1 MKCPYCGSQEYRVLD
16 TRDTDDGIRRRRE
29 CTSCAGRFTTYERLA
44 HTVWVIKRDGR
55 REEFEIE
62 KVLAGVR
69 KACAKR
75 PVSSEV
81 IERMVSEVQ
90 DAVATGGR
98 AEIPSRAIGDMV
110 MERLR
115 HIDKVAYVRFA
126 SVYVPLGDLDS
137 IRREI
142 EDIMGEPTDMEA

>member
-29 CTSCAGRFTTYERLA
+29 CTQCSGRFTTYERLA
-44 HTVWVIKRDGR
+44 PTVWVIKRDGR
-55 REEFEIE
+55 REEFEME
-62 KVLAGVR
+62 KVMAGVR

-75 PVSSEV
+75 PVSSET
-81 IERMVSEVQ
+81 IERMVSEIQ
-90 DAVATGGR
+90 DAVMAGGK
-98 AEIPSRAIGDMV
+98 AEVSSRAIGDMV

-126 SVYVPLGDLDS
+126 TVYVPLTDLDS

-142 EDIMGEPTDMEA
+142 EEVMSESVETEV